1 MKLKTKIK
9 RQKLLNDT
17 SDEESFSLYRDHIM
31 NDVRKYELNT
41 NKVKFKSKNLNN
53 LSISNSNNFQFDSII
68 KNSNGNNSTQEK
80 QNKSPPFIKQ
90 NDKQISQSVFSIS
103 IIDKKVDNN
112 IEENKLIKDLKK
124 KNEVTNTCTNTSNS
138 INSIQNKKNY
148 NTSNNSELN
157 NLKIKQTI
165 KVRCIFRR
173 NVYTYILNINSK
185 FNKLIDKFCKEL
197 SINKENLQFHINN
210 KLITECDKNINEL
223 ITEEK
228 TNEIYIYKKM
238 MSSSYTNGALQKR
251 YNNFVIIEKINDIT
265 LIKNELDKFL
275 DEYHIEKD
283 YICEKI
289 GEDKY
294 SFGFCYPDLAFD
306 FNRLVLLIKSSNSD
320 LHGIKNRLK
329 IENKSKSKNK
339 LSFNRQNKL
348 KNELGTFS
356 NDIRKK
362 NKDYGLYVN
371 ICGPYVSYQEVKNKE
386 QSENKKKWI
395 TEQGFKP

>member
-1 MKLKTKIK
+1 MIILK
-9 RQKLLNDT
+9 
-17 SDEESFSLYRDHIM
+17 
-31 NDVRKYELNT
+31 
-41 NKVKFKSKNLNN
+41 
-53 LSISNSNNFQFDSII
+53 
-68 KNSNGNNSTQEK
+68 
-80 QNKSPPFIKQ
+80 
-90 NDKQISQSVFSIS
+90 
-103 IIDKKVDNN
+103 
-112 IEENKLIKDLKK
+112 EN
-124 KNEVTNTCTNTSNS
+124 
-138 INSIQNKKNY
+138 
-148 NTSNNSELN
+148 
-157 NLKIKQTI
+157 
-165 KVRCIFRR
+165 
-173 NVYTYILNINSK
+173 
-185 FNKLIDKFCKEL
+185 NKLIDKFCKEL

-228 TNEIYIYKKM
+228 TNEIYVYKKM

-348 KNELGTFS
+348 KNES
-356 NDIRKK
+356 
-362 NKDYGLYVN
+362 
-371 ICGPYVSYQEVKNKE
+371 Q
-386 QSENKKKWI
+386 
-395 TEQGFKP
+395 TETI